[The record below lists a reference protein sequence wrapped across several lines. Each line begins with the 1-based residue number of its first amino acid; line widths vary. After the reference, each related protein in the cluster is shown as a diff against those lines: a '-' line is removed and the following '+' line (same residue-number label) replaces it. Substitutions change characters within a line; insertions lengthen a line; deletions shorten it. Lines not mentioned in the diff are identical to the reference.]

1 MVLSSHQKILIKN
14 TASADGRLETLHET
28 DAGIIVLSRHGRGLV
43 LMIWLHIGQ
52 GGGIIIIFWVLFKE
66 AFEWSGQ
73 RVLKIMLNTFYLGV
87 YIAANATGQFRA
99 LIISHQ

>member
-1 MVLSSHQKILIKN
+1 M
-14 TASADGRLETLHET
+14 
-28 DAGIIVLSRHGRGLV
+28 AGK
-43 LMIWLHIGQ
+43 
-52 GGGIIIIFWVLFKE
+52 GGGIIIIFGVLFKE

-87 YIAANATGQFRA
+87 YIAVTVTGKCRA